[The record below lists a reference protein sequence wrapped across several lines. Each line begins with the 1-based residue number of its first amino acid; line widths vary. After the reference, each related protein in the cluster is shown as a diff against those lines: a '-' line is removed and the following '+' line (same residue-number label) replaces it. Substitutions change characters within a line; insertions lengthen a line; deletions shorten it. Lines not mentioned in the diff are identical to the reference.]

1 MKLRAASKILEVL
14 DFWDDSRDGSE
25 MCINQ
30 PNPLVDQSSQ
40 IIVYWFNTYQSE
52 YFTEYPKKFI
62 KYLEE
67 HEWYFTHTPW
77 PELSSFVIHNK
88 PRNTQN
94 QFNVTGP
101 LKTAKPKNRKK

>member
-14 DFWDDSRDGSE
+14 DYWNDSQCEPEDTCMIPTKPFGGSVE
-25 MCINQ
+25 PDYCI
-30 PNPLVDQSSQ
+30 LVQHLPDS
-40 IIVYWFNTYQSE
+40 
-52 YFTEYPKKFI
+52 EYPKKFI

-77 PELSSFVIHNK
+77 PELGSFVIHNK